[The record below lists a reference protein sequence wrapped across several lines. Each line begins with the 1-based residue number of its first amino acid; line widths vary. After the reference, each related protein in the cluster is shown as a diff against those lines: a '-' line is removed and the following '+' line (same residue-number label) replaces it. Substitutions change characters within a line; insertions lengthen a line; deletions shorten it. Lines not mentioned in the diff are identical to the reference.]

1 MTNRK
6 TTPTP
11 FNKKL
16 VLNQYILSLFGVK
29 CFHELAKCIDN
40 PRWGEFSDDEV
51 SRFCRRLIEDLDLD
65 SNAAIDVGDLYEYD
79 ANITAHTKKMKN
91 REGAPIKWM
100 YFQYLAL
107 LFTEIYLDRY
117 FNHREELIAA
127 LNAYLPQV
135 NNGLPAK
142 EQLPEFTEDDLR
154 RIAFWSATGSGKTL
168 IMHMNIHQM
177 LHYLEKAKRRRD
189 FNRILLV
196 TPNAG
201 LSKQHLKDMRA
212 SGFQA
217 EIFSKDNGST
227 LKSELVEIIE
237 ITKFEEKDGKD
248 TVSIDSFEQNNFVL
262 IDEGHRGSSGDKWSG
277 HRRKLA
283 KEGFAI
289 EYSATLGQ
297 AAATKPA
304 LAKSYAKSILFDYSY
319 RHFYGD
325 GYGKKHRIFN
335 LPNNATDKE
344 TLELYLTACLLSFYQ
359 QKKLFADDEARA
371 QEFNIENPLCVF
383 VGSSVNKQQGGEKIS
398 DVVNMLLFLARLTN
412 PKNKSE
418 VIARI
423 EQIQNGSD
431 ALENVFAKMFRHLI
445 AVSAADIYDDMLQK
459 IFNASAGATL
469 RIYELKGKGADG
481 EIALRLGANNEDFGV
496 INVGDASNLR
506 KHCEEQDGL
515 KVSSRNFTTS
525 LFRDIN
531 APESNL
537 HMLIGS
543 KRFSEGWN
551 SWRVSTM
558 GMMNV
563 GKGEGSQVIQLFG
576 RGVRLWG
583 HNRCLK
589 RHSELGLPENKKLE
603 ALETLNIFGVNADYM
618 KQFKKYLENEDI
630 PETVVEIS
638 VPVIKQLPKKKL
650 KIIKIPDNLDFR
662 KDGGKPILT
671 PPSAD
676 FAVSKVSLDYH
687 SRIQKQVEESL
698 RVASTPPDKHPAWL
712 STQHLAMLNYDDL
725 YFDLQQFKKARGW
738 FNLVINKSE
747 IKSILG
753 DSSWYELFIPEGRLE
768 FKNYENV
775 KMWQSIASTLMKKYC
790 ERFYQVSRS
799 EWEVQHRQ
807 YKSLQEN
814 DGNFIEEH
822 KIFVDKS
829 QTMLI
834 KQIHQLCGQINT
846 NLPTANVLFG
856 SNTAIF
862 FDRHLYQPLIA
873 LGNQGLRV
881 QPVGLNKGE
890 KTFIDDL
897 RSYLQEEDLTGKEL
911 YLLRNQTRG
920 KGVGFF
926 EANNFYPDFIL
937 WLVEGNMQRIAFIDP
952 KGLMMLTHK
961 DRKLNFYSEIKA
973 IETRMAD
980 KQVKLYSFII
990 SGSKYDEIKE
1000 HYPPEWSEA
1009 DFKDR
1014 NILFQDGLKHIEEMM
1029 NKIMV

>member
-6 TTPTP
+6 TAPTP

-29 CFHELAKCIDN
+29 DFHDLAKCIDN

-79 ANITAHTKKMKN
+79 ANITVHTKKMKN

-127 LNAYLPQV
+127 LNAYLPHV
-135 NNGLPAK
+135 NNGLPTK
-142 EQLPEFTEDDLR
+142 EQLSEFTEDDLR
-154 RIAFWSATGSGKTL
+154 RISFWSATGSGKTL

-177 LHYLEKAKRRRD
+177 LHYLEKAKRRREI
-189 FNRILLV
+189 NRILLV
-196 TPNAG
+196 TPSG
-201 LSKQHLKDMRA
+201 LADQHFKEMQY
-212 SGFQA
+212 SGIDA
-217 EIFSKDNGST
+217 KIFSKGAGSL
-227 LKSELVEIIE
+227 LKDTVEIIE
-237 ITKFEEKDGKD
+237 ITKLKEKDGEE
-248 TVSIDSFEQNNFVL
+248 TVAVDSFEQNNFVL
-262 IDEGHRGSSGDKWSG
+262 IDEAHRGSSGDTWSEN
-277 HRRKLA
+277 RSRLA
-283 KEGFAI
+283 KAGFTI

-297 AAATKPA
+297 AAAKDPA

-589 RHSELGLPENKKLE
+589 RHSALGLPENKKLE

-738 FNLVINKSE
+738 FNLTINKSE
-747 IKSILG
+747 IKSILL
-753 DSSWYELFIPEGRLE
+753 DNSWYELFIPEGRLD
-768 FKNYENV
+768 FTKYEQV
-775 KMWQSIASTLMKKYC
+775 DMWQDIASTLMKKYC
-790 ERFYQVSRS
+790 ERFYHINQS
-799 EWEVQHRQ
+799 EWEAQ
-807 YKSLQEN
+807 YREYKPLQED
-814 DGNFIEEH
+814 DGNFIEEY
-822 KIFVDKS
+822 KIFVDK
-829 QTMLI
+829 TRDDI
-834 KQIHQLCGQINT
+834 KEQIEILCNHINT
-846 NLPTANVLFG
+846 STPSPVFRFEANV
-856 SNTAIF
+856 AIF
-862 FDRHLYQPLIA
+862 FDRHLYKPLIA
-873 LGNQGLRV
+873 LGNRDLRV
-881 QPVGLNKGE
+881 QPAGLNKGE
-890 KTFIDDL
+890 RTFVENL
-897 RSYLQEEDLTGKEL
+897 SSYLWEKDLGDKEL

-926 EANNFYPDFIL
+926 EANSYYPDFIL

-952 KGLMMLTHK
+952 KGLMMLTDSN
-961 DRKLNFYSEIKA
+961 DRLNFHSTIKG
-973 IETRMAD
+973 IEDEMAD
-980 KQVKLYSFII
+980 KDVKLYSFII
-990 SGSKYDEIKE
+990 SKNKYNEIKE
-1000 HYPPEWSEA
+1000 HYPKWSEA
-1009 DFKDR
+1009 DFNDK
-1014 NILFQDGLKHIEEMM
+1014 NILFQDELKHIEDMM
-1029 NKIMV
+1029 NKIMA

>member
-16 VLNQYILSLFGVK
+16 VLNQYILSLFG
-29 CFHELAKCIDN
+29 ADN
-40 PRWGEFSDDEV
+40 FQDLTENMKRSEYEDISDDKV
-51 SRFCRRLIEDLDLD
+51 SRFCHILMSTARQ
-65 SNAAIDVGDLYEYD
+65 NAEISADALREYD
-79 ANITAHTKKMKN
+79 ANIIAHTNSIQGKKP
-91 REGAPIKWM
+91 EPIKWK

-117 FNHREELIAA
+117 FNHRDALIAA
-127 LNAYLPQV
+127 LNAYLPRV

-168 IMHMNIHQM
+168 IMHMNIRQM
-177 LHYLEKAKRRRD
+177 QHYLEKIKRQRD

-201 LSKQHLKDMRA
+201 LSKQHLKEMHA
-212 SGFQA
+212 SGIQA
-217 EIFSKDNGST
+217 EIFSKTSGSM
-227 LKSELVEIIE
+227 LRGDFVEIIE
-237 ITKFEEKDGKD
+237 ITKLAEKDGEKI
-248 TVSIDSFEQNNFVL
+248 VSVDSFEQNNFVL
-262 IDEGHRGSSGDKWSG
+262 IDEGHRGSSGDVWGKY
-277 HRRKLA
+277 RRKLA

-297 AAATKPA
+297 AAASNTT

-325 GYGKKHRIFN
+325 GYGKDYRIFN

-589 RHSELGLPENKKLE
+589 RHSALGLPENKKLE

-738 FNLVINKSE
+738 FNLTINKSE
-747 IKSILG
+747 IKSILL
-753 DSSWYELFIPEGRLE
+753 DNSWYELFIPEGRLD
-768 FKNYENV
+768 FTKYEQV
-775 KMWQSIASTLMKKYC
+775 DMWQDIASTLMKKYC
-790 ERFYQVSRS
+790 ERFYHINQS
-799 EWEVQHRQ
+799 EWEAQ
-807 YKSLQEN
+807 YREYKPLQED
-814 DGNFIEEH
+814 DGNFIEEY
-822 KIFVDKS
+822 KIFVDK
-829 QTMLI
+829 TRDDI
-834 KQIHQLCGQINT
+834 KEQIEILCNHINT
-846 NLPTANVLFG
+846 STPSPVFRFEANV
-856 SNTAIF
+856 AIF
-862 FDRHLYQPLIA
+862 FDRHLYKPLIA
-873 LGNQGLRV
+873 LGNRDLRV
-881 QPVGLNKGE
+881 QPAGLNKGE
-890 KTFIDDL
+890 RTFVENL
-897 RSYLQEEDLTGKEL
+897 SSYLWEKDLGDKEL

-926 EANNFYPDFIL
+926 EANSYYPDFIL

-952 KGLMMLTHK
+952 KGLMMLTDSN
-961 DRKLNFYSEIKA
+961 DRLNFHSTIKG
-973 IETRMAD
+973 IEDEMAD
-980 KQVKLYSFII
+980 KDVKLYSFII
-990 SGSKYDEIKE
+990 SKNKYNEIKE
-1000 HYPPEWSEA
+1000 HYPKWSEA
-1009 DFKDR
+1009 DFNDK
-1014 NILFQDGLKHIEEMM
+1014 NILFQDELKHIEDMM
-1029 NKIMV
+1029 NKIMA